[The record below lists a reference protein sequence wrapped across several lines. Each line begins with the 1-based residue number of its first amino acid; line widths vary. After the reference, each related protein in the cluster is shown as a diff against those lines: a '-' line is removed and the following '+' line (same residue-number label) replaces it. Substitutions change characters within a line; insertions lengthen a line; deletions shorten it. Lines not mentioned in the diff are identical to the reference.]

1 MWKMER
7 YFLGMKSNLA
17 VLITS
22 KMVYRVFYFLLAVC
36 FLSAGTVEAQL
47 LNIPDE
53 EDRKGGVHYSL
64 VPLLGFSSD
73 TGIIGG
79 ALFQRFNYGEGRSPF
94 LSNLKI
100 DAIVST
106 NADLLSEINYQR
118 TRTLGTD
125 IRSEI
130 SLIAERYRQ
139 AHYFGIGNQT
149 NFDQDLYDED
159 FFLYEKRIIDVS
171 YRARKTLTEYGFNGT
186 FDFFSVVGV
195 SYLNALQRS
204 DESLFAIEDPTGDQ
218 KNRLNSLGIGFIAE
232 DRDSEFNPTEGY
244 RYEIGIETSGAFTF
258 SEFDFSRLHGEL
270 RHYVEILP
278 DIVIA
283 QKISGVHILGNAPF
297 WKKASLGDKDGLRGY
312 HFDRFL
318 GESSIL
324 HILEA
329 RTWLF
334 SFFDDEIRIGGQ
346 LFWDSG
352 RVFSDFDSKGFF
364 DNWNHSFGAG
374 GAISLFNPDFIV
386 RGDVGYSNEAVRI
399 YAGVGYI
406 F

>member
-1 MWKMER
+1 MER
-7 YFLGMKSNLA
+7 LYLGMKSNLA
-17 VLITS
+17 VYFKS
-22 KMVYRVFYFLLAVC
+22 NMVYRFFCLLVCTYF
-36 FLSAGTVEAQL
+36 FSAGLVDAQI

-64 VPLLGFSSD
+64 VPLLGYSSD

-79 ALFQRFNYGEGRSPF
+79 ALLQRFNYGEGRSPF

-106 NADLLSEINYQR
+106 KADLLSEINYQR
-118 TRTLGTD
+118 TRTLGMD

-149 NFDQDLYDED
+149 TFNQDLYDED
-159 FFLYEKRIIDVS
+159 YFLYEKRIIDFS
-171 YRARKTLTEYGFNGT
+171 YRARKTITEYGFEGT
-186 FDFFSVVGV
+186 FDFYGVLGV
-195 SYLNALQRS
+195 SYLDALKRS
-204 DESLFAIEDPTGDQ
+204 DESLFAIEDPTGNQ
-218 KNRLNSLGIGFIAE
+218 KNRLNSLGVGLIAE

-244 RYEIGIETSGAFTF
+244 RYEIGIESSGTFTF
-258 SEFDFSRLHGEL
+258 SEFDFSRLHAEL

-278 DIVIA
+278 DVVIA
-283 QKISGVHILGNAPF
+283 QKISGVHILGDSPF
-297 WKKASLGDKDGLRGY
+297 WKKATLGDKYGLRGY

-324 HILEA
+324 HVLEA

-334 SFFDDEIRIGGQ
+334 SFFDDEIKIGGQ

-352 RVFSDFDSKGFF
+352 RVFSEFDSDGLF
-364 DNWNHSFGAG
+364 DNWNHSYGAG

-386 RGDVGYSNEAVRI
+386 RGDVGFSSEAIRI